1 MVSASLTLKSLMH
14 HFPPRVGKEGLD
26 IVGPLVY
33 EDKGPGLLEK

>member
-14 HFPPRVGKEGLD
+14 HFPPQVGKEGLD